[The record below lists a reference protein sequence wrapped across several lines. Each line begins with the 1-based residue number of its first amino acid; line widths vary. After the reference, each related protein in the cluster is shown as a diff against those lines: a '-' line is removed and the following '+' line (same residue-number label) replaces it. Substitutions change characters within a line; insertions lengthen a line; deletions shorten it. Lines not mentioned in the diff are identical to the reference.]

1 MTSRRLLKAAEAIRE
16 VVASAILTELADP
29 RVRDVTVTG
38 VKVTPDMREAKVAVS
53 VRGDEA
59 QEKLSLHGLR
69 NAAGYL
75 QSKIAE
81 RIDSRYIPRLQFEI
95 DKGMHN
101 AMEVGEILAKIRRER
116 EAEEAAAPGDAG
128 QTEAAANETERTEHA
143 DPLLRRDSQPMS
155 GQAPET
161 DEPPSQPGTDE
172 PASG

>member
-16 VVASAILTELADP
+16 VVASAILTDLADP

-38 VKVTPDMREAKVAVS
+38 VKVSPDMREAKVSVS

-75 QSKIAE
+75 QSRIAD
-81 RIDSRYIPRLQFEI
+81 RIDSRYVPRLQFVI

-116 EAEEAAAPGDAG
+116 EEEQQAE
-128 QTEAAANETERTEHA
+128 
-143 DPLLRRDSQPMS
+143 QP
-155 GQAPET
+155 APEDDALPIDPARDP
-161 DEPPSQPGTDE
+161 DERS
-172 PASG
+172 S

>member
-38 VKVTPDMREAKVAVS
+38 VKVSPDMREAKVSVS
-53 VRGDEA
+53 VRGDES

-75 QSKIAE
+75 QSRIAA
-81 RIDSRYIPRLQFEI
+81 RIDSRYVPKLQFVI

-116 EAEEAAAPGDAG
+116 EAE
-128 QTEAAANETERTEHA
+128 QETLA
-143 DPLLRRDSQPMS
+143 
-155 GQAPET
+155 ET
-161 DEPPSQPGTDE
+161 DPEAEHTAPDSGAPPEPPVLDPSIDPDE
-172 PASG
+172 RSSES

>member
-16 VVASAILTELADP
+16 VVASAILTDLADP

-38 VKVTPDMREAKVAVS
+38 VKVSPDMREAKVSVS

-75 QSKIAE
+75 QSRIAD
-81 RIDSRYIPRLQFEI
+81 RIDSRYVPRLQFVI

-116 EAEEAAAPGDAG
+116 EAEQAEQDTSESDPPPFDPARDPD
-128 QTEAAANETERTEHA
+128 ER
-143 DPLLRRDSQPMS
+143 SS
-155 GQAPET
+155 
-161 DEPPSQPGTDE
+161 
-172 PASG
+172 